1 MKNNKKLIQINTVCN
16 GSTGTIMGHIQKTA
30 IDEGYETLSFYG
42 RRNGYEKMPCEKY
55 GSSVS
60 FWLHVVLTTAFDAQ
74 GYGSYFY
81 TKKLV
86 NRIRK
91 EKPDIIHLH
100 NLHGYY
106 LHLPTLFKFL
116 KAEFT
121 GKLVWTF
128 HDCWP
133 LTGHCPYFVIA
144 ECEKWKTECYDC
156 PNQCNYPI
164 SLLWDG
170 SRRNYKWKKELFTG
184 MDNLTITCP
193 SVWMKEK
200 IEQSFMKDTKCVVV
214 PNGIDFSVFYPRE
227 VASAVEKYHIPKHK
241 KIILGVASIWESRK
255 GLNDFI
261 ELAKILPEEYVIV
274 LVGLSVQQIR
284 KVSVANIIGICRTED
299 QDELAQLY
307 STSAIFMNPSKE
319 ESFSLVTI
327 EAMACGT
334 PVIALDCS
342 ATKELVNESNGVLLS
357 RTDADAYLG
366 AIYRI
371 ESANLN
377 KERIIDSVKKFSVKN
392 MTSKMLEVY
401 ESPMLIAEENKN

>member
-1 MKNNKKLIQINTVCN
+1 MKTNKKLVQINTVCN
-16 GSTGTIMGHIQKTA
+16 GSTGTIMRYIQKKA
-30 IDEGYETLSFYG
+30 IDEGYETLSLYG
-42 RRNGYEKMPCEKY
+42 RRKGYEKMPCEKY
-55 GSSVS
+55 GSGLS

-91 EKPDIIHLH
+91 ENPDIIHLH

-116 KAEFT
+116 KTEFT
-121 GKLVWTF
+121 GRLVWTF

-133 LTGHCPYFVIA
+133 FTGHCPHFVIA
-144 ECEKWKTECYDC
+144 GCERWKSECYNC
-156 PNQCNYPI
+156 PNQRNYPI

-170 SRRNYKWKKELFTG
+170 SRRNYKLKKGMFTG
-184 MDNLTITCP
+184 IDDLIITCP
-193 SVWMKEK
+193 SIWMKDK
-200 IEQSFMKDTKCVVV
+200 VEQSFLKNMKCIVV

-227 VASAVEKYHIPKHK
+227 DVSVTEKYQIPGNK
-241 KIILGVASIWESRK
+241 KIILGVANIWEPRK
-255 GLNDFI
+255 GLNDFAD
-261 ELAKILPEEYVIV
+261 LVKILPEEYVIV
-274 LVGLSVQQIR
+274 LVGLSGKQI
-284 KVSVANIIGICRTED
+284 KKITASNVIGIRRTED

-307 STSAIFMNPSKE
+307 SISAILMNPSKE

-357 RTDADAYLG
+357 KTTADAYLD

-371 ESANLN
+371 ESANLI
-377 KERIIDSVKKFSVKN
+377 KEKIVESVKAFSVEN
-392 MTSKMLEVY
+392 MTSKMMRLY
-401 ESPMLIAEENKN
+401 SY